1 MKFFEVLST
10 QPGTTT
16 TPQAA
21 PAIGAATGA
30 GAGMMAGNQPVT
42 PADKAKQQFS
52 NRQNKTYKASIIYF
66 KEFFSTT
73 NAFIFTFQPLHF
85 H

>member
-42 PADKAKQQFS
+42 PADKAKQQ
-52 NRQNKTYKASIIYF
+52 RRDALQKQIDVLKTQLDRLMAQQANIK
-66 KEFFSTT
+66 
-73 NAFIFTFQPLHF
+73 
-85 H
+85 